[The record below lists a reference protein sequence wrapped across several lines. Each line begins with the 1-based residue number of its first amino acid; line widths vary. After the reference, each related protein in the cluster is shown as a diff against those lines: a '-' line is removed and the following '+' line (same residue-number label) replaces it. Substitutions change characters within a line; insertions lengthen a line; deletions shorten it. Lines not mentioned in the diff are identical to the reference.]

1 MDTPRQDVQR
11 ELQAVFRGVFDNDEL
26 VISDATKAAD
36 VDGWDSMAHVNL
48 IIAIEKRFGIRFS
61 AADLASMRGSDRTIG
76 HLIDLIAAKTERL
89 NVPRQA
95 SN

>member
-1 MDTPRQDVQR
+1 MGKPRQDIQF

-26 VISDATKAAD
+26 VISDATQAAD

-48 IIAIEKRFGIRFS
+48 IIAIEKRFGVRFS
-61 AADLASMRGSDRTIG
+61 GADLASMRGSGRTIG
-76 HLIDLIAAKTERL
+76 HLIDLIAVKTERL
-89 NVPRQA
+89 DVPPRA